1 MNMLLDGF
9 IDFFIGSLPDA
20 IGLPP
25 LTKLTFDGNVLL
37 SGSLPGAI
45 GTMADLVNL
54 EISGSPGITGRC
66 IVLWLIPYPFLD
78 CTIIVSCVLYL

>member
-9 IDFFIGSLPDA
+9 VYCLIGSLPDA

-37 SGSLPGAI
+37 SGSLPDAI
-45 GTMADLVNL
+45 GTMAGLVNL

-66 IVLWLIPYPFLD
+66 IILWLIPDSFLD
-78 CTIIVSCVLYL
+78 CTIIV